1 MPSNRSLTIL
11 GFVGYLLIGTAAVL
25 MPSIMPLL
33 TADYTATGLSLA
45 AVGFVFPAMAVG
57 GILGNLLSGI
67 GSDVAGRTRSVWLA
81 AMALAAAWTL
91 AALAGPWLLFL
102 TALIAVGTAQG
113 GLSTGI
119 NALIAD
125 VNRDARSRA
134 LNSLHGIYG
143 IGAALSP
150 LIFGVLLARGLPWRL
165 AMAGVALMW
174 LLYGVGAWRFDR
186 RRRGPQEEQVRS
198 RPDFGMLRAAPFL
211 ALFAVA
217 FIYNGVAYSLLGWI
231 ALFMQET
238 AGFTLF
244 FSISMVSVFY
254 IGLTTGRFL
263 CAAFSERIGYA
274 RTLLILA
281 AGITLTYPLVVAGGA
296 PWRMVVGVFLT
307 GLSLSGLFPTA
318 MAMGA
323 RLYPEQT
330 GTLSGTLNVGMTLGA
345 MIPPLWTGFVAARG
359 GFQTALA
366 VNYVMVLLLLGIA
379 LYLKRIDAPT
389 VEPQPADNR
398 QTASHG

>member
-25 MPSIMPLL
+25 MPSVMPLL
-33 TADYTATGLSLA
+33 TQEYTATGLSLA
-45 AVGFVFPAMAVG
+45 AVGFVFPAMAIG
-57 GILGNLLSGI
+57 GILGNLLSGV

-81 AMALAAAWTL
+81 ALALAGAWAL

-102 TALIAVGTAQG
+102 VALIAVGTAQG

-186 RRRGPQEEQVRS
+186 RRRGPQEEQARS

-296 PWRMVVGVFLT
+296 VAHGRGRLPHRAESLRSLPHGHGHGRAPLPGADRHPLRHAQRGHDAGRDDPAAVDRLCGRARRLPDRAGGQLRHGLAAVGDC
-307 GLSLSGLFPTA
+307 
-318 MAMGA
+318 
-323 RLYPEQT
+323 
-330 GTLSGTLNVGMTLGA
+330 
-345 MIPPLWTGFVAARG
+345 
-359 GFQTALA
+359 A
-366 VNYVMVLLLLGIA
+366 V
-379 LYLKRIDAPT
+379 
-389 VEPQPADNR
+389 
-398 QTASHG
+398 S